1 MPNNIL
7 ITPGSASIQFSGSVA
22 NTIRLQVEP
31 SGSIAFYGN
40 SGSLFGISDSLSGSL
55 MSVNDI
61 SGLPILEV
69 FSDDR
74 VVMGTFNRNTLV
86 VTGSRVGIDKA
97 VPTADLDISGSVFV
111 TGSLLVQGIVSASS
125 FTGSFSGFS
134 GGAANYIP
142 MWVSA
147 TAQSSS
153 VMFQSGV
160 NVGIATTS
168 PAQRLDV
175 NGTGLFR
182 DVLHFGPSIG
192 MISWGTMGGGTGFGI
207 RGESGRGLS
216 LGSNG
221 TWDRVVIDT
230 SGNVGI
236 GTTSPS
242 AKLHVEGQST
252 LFKNATS
259 DVTHSLGNSAYGWK
273 LQYSTGKFIWFNN
286 SVDNMTLDNGGRVGI
301 GTTNPNARL
310 EINNS
315 GASVGNYLRINN
327 TSGKNWELM
336 AGISGISNDGFGI
349 YSVTDSVYRL
359 VITSAG
365 NVGIGTTSP
374 GTLLHVQGSASAS
387 TFIGSLSGN
396 ASSAT
401 FATTVN
407 GTSGQLYTK
416 DDRIIEPNSIS
427 NGYLQFGFTS
437 WNNNNTSPY
446 ADYLHLRS
454 YLDSSGGADNLV
466 MFSKTGIGMRIYQ
479 HVFGTGSAYS
489 SFKDMAFT
497 DGTNATG
504 TWPVTAS
511 SLSGGAAGYIPLWS
525 SATAQS
531 SSVMFQ
537 TANGVLVGR
546 TSKIITETFS
556 STGYA
561 IIGGT
566 TVQGIIGDAGS
577 GLVTLGGYSNH
588 DVELRT
594 NNTERMRI
602 TNGGNVAIN
611 TTSPNARLTV
621 NGPITVTGSSG
632 LAGAVLIG
640 GDNQSTFD
648 LKLQRISGGIRAV
661 ENSYAHVNN
670 SPWYLFGQN
679 LTWTGERAGTVESTQ
694 ASRPYYEA
702 YAPSGGTKEFGF
714 INVTSGNFTSANL
727 VPTMIFTNTGNVGV
741 GTSSPTSRLQVSG
754 SSAVAASGDYSIF
767 TIEGAGASGLTFGY
781 DSTAQQSWIYSRTAG
796 LASRQL
802 NLNSSVYIA
811 GFSGN
816 VGIGTSTPDANL
828 TVQSQ
833 ASFNSGSLTNP
844 GIAARGNLNTGLYFP
859 TADTIGFVEGGSEVM
874 RITSAGNVGIGTTTP
889 QYKQDVISVANTF
902 AASFGTTMS
911 VGGFSGIHFGYLEQ
925 ANTSYR
931 KSALVFERTD
941 NNLQGGNASG
951 KIHLLL
957 NNAGASSATSL
968 TSAVMTIDSN
978 ASGSNGTARV
988 GISNRAPSSSL
999 HIVGDSVTPGLL
1011 QLQNSSLAQ
1020 VLYVSSSG
1028 NVGIGTLTPGY
1039 ILDVNGSVN
1048 FTSTTR
1054 INTVTYTWPSS
1065 QGSSNTYL
1073 RNNGSGTLSW
1083 TSVTSTGDPSLNII
1097 KATLFSAF

>member
-134 GGAANYIP
+134 GGTANYIP

-153 VMFQSGV
+153 M
-160 NVGIATTS
+160 
-168 PAQRLDV
+168 
-175 NGTGLFR
+175 
-182 DVLHFGPSIG
+182 
-192 MISWGTMGGGTGFGI
+192 
-207 RGESGRGLS
+207 
-216 LGSNG
+216 
-221 TWDRVVIDT
+221 
-230 SGNVGI
+230 
-236 GTTSPS
+236 
-242 AKLHVEGQST
+242 
-252 LFKNATS
+252 
-259 DVTHSLGNSAYGWK
+259 
-273 LQYSTGKFIWFNN
+273 
-286 SVDNMTLDNGGRVGI
+286 
-301 GTTNPNARL
+301 
-310 EINNS
+310 
-315 GASVGNYLRINN
+315 
-327 TSGKNWELM
+327 
-336 AGISGISNDGFGI
+336 
-349 YSVTDSVYRL
+349 
-359 VITSAG
+359 
-365 NVGIGTTSP
+365 
-374 GTLLHVQGSASAS
+374 
-387 TFIGSLSGN
+387 
-396 ASSAT
+396 
-401 FATTVN
+401 
-407 GTSGQLYTK
+407 
-416 DDRIIEPNSIS
+416 
-427 NGYLQFGFTS
+427 
-437 WNNNNTSPY
+437 
-446 ADYLHLRS
+446 
-454 YLDSSGGADNLV
+454 
-466 MFSKTGIGMRIYQ
+466 
-479 HVFGTGSAYS
+479 
-489 SFKDMAFT
+489 
-497 DGTNATG
+497 
-504 TWPVTAS
+504 
-511 SLSGGAAGYIPLWS
+511 
-525 SATAQS
+525 
-531 SSVMFQ
+531 MFQ

-661 ENSYAHVNN
+661 QHQYAHTNN
-670 SPWYLFGQN
+670 TPWIMRGIN
-679 LTWTGERAGTVESTQ
+679 LTWTGELAGSVESTL
-694 ASRPYYEA
+694 ASRPYYEITTVA
-702 YAPSGGTKEFGF
+702 SGYTSMGF
-714 INVTSGNFTSANL
+714 IDVTSGAFTTSNFITNL
-727 VPTMIFTNTGNVGV
+727 ALRNDGK
-741 GTSSPTSRLQVSG
+741 
-754 SSAVAASGDYSIF
+754 
-767 TIEGAGASGLTFGY
+767 
-781 DSTAQQSWIYSRTAG
+781 
-796 LASRQL
+796 
-802 NLNSSVYIA
+802 
-811 GFSGN
+811 
-816 VGIGTSTPDANL
+816 VGIGTISPDANL
-828 TVQSQ
+828 TVQGQ

-844 GIAARGNLNTGLYFP
+844 GIAVRGNLNTGIYFP
-859 TADTIGFVEGGSEVM
+859 ATDTIGFVEGGSEVM

-889 QYKQDVISVANTF
+889 QYKQDVISSANTF
-902 AASFGTTMS
+902 AASFGTNVS
-911 VGGFSGIHFGYLEQ
+911 VGSFSGIHFGYLEQ

-941 NNLQGGNASG
+941 NNLQGANASG

-957 NNAGASSATSL
+957 NNFGGNSATAL

-988 GISNRAPSSSL
+988 GISNRSPSSSL

-1020 VLYVSSSG
+1020 VLYISSSG

-1073 RNNGSGTLSW
+1073 RNNGAGTLSW
-1083 TSVTSTGDPSLNII
+1083 TPVTSTGDPSLNII